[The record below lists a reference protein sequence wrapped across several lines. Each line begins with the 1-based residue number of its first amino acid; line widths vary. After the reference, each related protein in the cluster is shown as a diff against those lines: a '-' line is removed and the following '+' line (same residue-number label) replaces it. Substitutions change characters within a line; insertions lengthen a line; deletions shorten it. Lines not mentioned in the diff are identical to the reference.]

1 MYKLTKHQE
10 LILLAIWKLA
20 GNAYIVSIRKYF
32 REITEETINTGSLC
46 NTLTSLIKK
55 GYIESKDSEPIA
67 QPGGRRKVL
76 YFLTPVGKKALNHAY
91 KIQRLTWDG
100 FIDFSSS

>member
-32 REITEETINTGSLC
+32 REITNRVCHIRINV
-46 NTLTSLIKK
+46 K
-55 GYIESKDSEPIA
+55 
-67 QPGGRRKVL
+67 
-76 YFLTPVGKKALNHAY
+76 F
-91 KIQRLTWDG
+91 
-100 FIDFSSS
+100 